1 MLSKVSV
8 LLAVWSVVRTCDDVN
23 TVACGQLDRVM
34 NICTDPC
41 FSNLCPRY
49 CGKCPVKCYHCVS
62 GNQAD
67 CTEIE
72 ECPNMEYACIH
83 ERFLTSNF
91 TVGHKSGCVHQQA
104 CSMLYGTACH
114 SAGECRDHRGF
125 CCKSDLCNN
134 DATSQRTGR
143 RGYIETGGNDQR
155 RAANRNDTVCHDI
168 DKSSCEILK
177 NSKTNACSLSC
188 FKHACPRTCGVC
200 VECSSCHHVDRPK
213 DCNMTTVCDPDEK
226 CYTLKTRS
234 TDGTYAYN
242 LGCLHQKGCD
252 TLHESAP
259 HALGRSDSIDITIE
273 GHCCSGNLCNQVKPT
288 ACFGKKR
295 RDAVL
300 SRKGR
305 WITWKDCVP
314 PTTAH
319 PYVTL
324 TSLSVS
330 PSPVLFPGNITI
342 GVQGTVHHHFGNDV
356 KMVVHMDKLLLGQWT
371 KVPCSQNFG
380 SCNLDNPCELLSA
393 FVLGNGCPCALLV
406 RGIPCTCPFNPSS
419 IDLPPSVFEIRPVNE
434 YIKFFFQGRIRVKA
448 EMIHNHVIVGCIQV
462 EMDIQ
467 RHIEHG
473 FLFP

>member
-1 MLSKVSV
+1 MLPKVSV

-34 NICTDPC
+34 NVCTDPC

-83 ERFLTSNF
+83 ERFLT
-91 TVGHKSGCVHQQA
+91 T
-104 CSMLYGTACH
+104 
-114 SAGECRDHRGF
+114 GECRDHRGF

-143 RGYIETGGNDQR
+143 RRYIETDGNDQR
-155 RAANRNDTVCHDI
+155 RAANRNDTV
-168 DKSSCEILK
+168 
-177 NSKTNACSLSC
+177 
-188 FKHACPRTCGVC
+188 
-200 VECSSCHHVDRPK
+200 ECSSCHRVDRPE
-213 DCNMTTVCDPDEK
+213 DCNMTTVCDPDEMSFQK

-288 ACFGKKR
+288 ACF
-295 RDAVL
+295 A
-300 SRKGR
+300 
-305 WITWKDCVP
+305 

-319 PYVTL
+319 PYVTF

-330 PSPVLFPGNITI
+330 PSPVVIPGNITI
-342 GVQGTVHHHFGNDV
+342 GVQGTIHHHFGNDV
-356 KMVVHMDKLLLGQWT
+356 KMVVHMDKMLLGQWT
-371 KVPCSQNFG
+371 KFPCSQNFG

-393 FVLGNGCPCALLV
+393 FVLGNGCPCALLFS
-406 RGIPCTCPFNPSS
+406 GIPCTCPFNPLS
-419 IDLPPSVFEIRPVNE
+419 INLPPTVFEIRRVNE
-434 YIKFFFQGRIRVKA
+434 HFRYFSTVSFYSV
-448 EMIHNHVIVGCIQV
+448 
-462 EMDIQ
+462 
-467 RHIEHG
+467 
-473 FLFP
+473 FLVQQLYYVLTPIFIL